1 MSLPTKEYYK
11 IIADHLSANGNPKE
25 AAAMS
30 KYMRHKFAF
39 YGIKAPL
46 RRTIQK
52 AIIQE
57 YGMPRLD
64 QLADLV
70 DLLWADPHR
79 EMQHFA
85 IDLIDKQI
93 KKVDLDFIQTLERL
107 ITTKSWWDTVDM
119 LAIRQMGHVGKR
131 FPEIIPSYPNTW
143 MASENIWLQRT
154 AIIFQL
160 KYKEQ
165 TDIDLALKY
174 ILQLKGSKEF
184 FIQKAA
190 GWFLRE
196 YSRTNWE
203 LVVDFVEKNDLAPLT
218 KREGLKWLKKQGAL

>member
-11 IIADHLSANGNPKE
+11 IISTHLAENGNPIE
-25 AAAMS
+25 AAKMA
-30 KYMRHKFAF
+30 KYMRHKFEF
-39 YGIKAPL
+39 YGIKAPI

-57 YGMPRLD
+57 YGMPTLN
-64 QLADLV
+64 QLVDLV
-70 DLLWADPHR
+70 DLLWADKHR

-85 IDLIDKQI
+85 MDLIDKHI
-93 KKVDLDFIQTLERL
+93 KKVDLDFIKTLERL

-119 LAIRQMGHVGKR
+119 LANRHVGHLGKR
-131 FPEIIPSYPNTW
+131 FPEIIPSYPDKW
-143 MASENIWLQRT
+143 MASNNMWLQRT

-165 TDIDLALKY
+165 TNIDLALGY
-174 ILQLKGSKEF
+174 ISQLKDSKEF
-184 FIQKAA
+184 FIQKAS

-196 YSRTNWE
+196 YSRTDWE
-203 LVVDFVEKNDLAPLT
+203 LVVDFIENNDLAPLT
-218 KREGLKWLKKQGAL
+218 KREGLKWLKKQGVL

>member
-11 IIADHLSANGNPKE
+11 IISIHLAENGNPIE
-25 AAAMS
+25 AVKMA
-30 KYMRHKFAF
+30 KYMRHKFEF
-39 YGIKAPL
+39 HGIKAPI

-57 YGMPRLD
+57 YGMPTLD
-64 QLADLV
+64 QLTDLV
-70 DLLWADPHR
+70 DLLWADKHR

-85 IDLIDKQI
+85 MDLIDKHI
-93 KKVDLDFIQTLERL
+93 KKVDLNFIKTLERL

-119 LAIRQMGHVGKR
+119 LANRHVGHLGKR
-131 FPEIIPSYPNTW
+131 FPEIIPTYPDKW
-143 MASENIWLQRT
+143 MASNNMWLQRT

-165 TDIDLALKY
+165 TNIDLALGY
-174 ILQLKGSKEF
+174 ISQLKGSKEF
-184 FIQKAA
+184 FIQKAS

-196 YSRTNWE
+196 YSRTDWE
-203 LVVDFVEKNDLAPLT
+203 LVVDFIENNDLAPLT
-218 KREGLKWLKKQGAL
+218 KREGLKWLKKQGVL

>member
-1 MSLPTKEYYK
+1 MSLPTNEYYK
-11 IIADHLSANGNPKE
+11 IISTHLSENGNPKD
-25 AAAMS
+25 AAAMA

-39 YGIKAPL
+39 YGIKAPV

-57 YGMPRLD
+57 YGMPSLD
-64 QLADLV
+64 QLVDLV
-70 DLLWADPHR
+70 DLLWADQHR

-85 IDLIDKQI
+85 LDLLDKQI
-93 KKVDLDFIQTLERL
+93 KKVDLDFIDTLERL

-119 LAIRQMGHVGKR
+119 LAVRQVGHLGKR
-131 FPEIIPSYPNTW
+131 FPEIIPTYPDKW
-143 MASENIWLQRT
+143 MASGNMWLQRT

-160 KYKEQ
+160 KYKDQ
-165 TDIDLALKY
+165 VNTDLALQY
-174 ILQLKGSKEF
+174 IVQLKDSKAF

-196 YSRTNWE
+196 ISKTDWE
-203 LVVDFVEKNDLAPLT
+203 LVVDFIENNDLAPLT
-218 KREGLKWLKKQGAL
+218 KREGLKWLKKQGVL